1 MKIIFDFIKSWLYYP
16 TLKKWLFDRNYT
28 GFKDGRFQYAI
39 KHCMMIRETG
49 KSNKNNNLVDWKC
62 EYKQEPIEK

>member
-1 MKIIFDFIKSWLYYP
+1 MKMIFDFIKSWIYYP
-16 TLKKWLFDRNYT
+16 TLKKWLSDRNYT

-39 KHCMMIRETG
+39 KHCMMIRET
-49 KSNKNNNLVDWKC
+49 KNENENNNLVDWKC